1 MPLLILC
8 DFWCV
13 GDFGCEQ
20 RSQCCRGGDQHEACD
35 RESLSEY
42 FNASEGVHV
51 LIYVCVHIYIY
62 IYICMYV
69 SICICI
75 YVFHFFFLVHTYTLT
90 GLYATYLQV
99 QVTLDTGVEAPIDAT
114 IILDSQ
120 IEPMSTCLNSLTL
133 ISNRKHIKAF
143 LGRFEQDKNN
153 EHEASHLYNFIVPST
168 CI

>member
-1 MPLLILC
+1 
-8 DFWCV
+8 
-13 GDFGCEQ
+13 
-20 RSQCCRGGDQHEACD
+20 
-35 RESLSEY
+35 
-42 FNASEGVHV
+42 
-51 LIYVCVHIYIY
+51 
-62 IYICMYV
+62 MYV

-99 QVTLDTGVEAPIDAT
+99 QVTLDMGIEAPIDAT

-153 EHEASHLYNFIVPST
+153 EHEASHFYNFIVPST
-168 CI
+168 RI